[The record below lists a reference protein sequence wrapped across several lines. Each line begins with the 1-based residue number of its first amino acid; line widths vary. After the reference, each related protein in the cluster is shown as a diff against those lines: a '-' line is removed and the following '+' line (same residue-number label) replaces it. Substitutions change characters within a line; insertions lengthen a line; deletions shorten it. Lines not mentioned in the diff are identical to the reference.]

1 MEKNTEKIYTEMEIR
16 KLIQQEIKQCFE
28 QLANDI
34 KDIKQALL
42 GNDYHKGGL
51 VSMVQRHEEYIDKS
65 ETLNIIER
73 AQPAL
78 EWYETWERNKVF
90 TRIEEVL
97 DIYGKWKWLIGL
109 IAGGSLAGIVSAIVM
124 VVELVKRVSF

>member
-1 MEKNTEKIYTEMEIR
+1 MARSTEKAYTEMELK

-28 QLANDI
+28 ELANDI

-78 EWYETWERNKVF
+78 EWYENWERKKVF
-90 TRIEEVL
+90 ANIEEVL

-109 IAGGSLAGIVSAIVM
+109 IAGGSLAGIVSAIVTL
-124 VVELVKRVSF
+124 VELVKRIPM

>member
-78 EWYETWERNKVF
+78 EWYETWGRNKVF

-109 IAGGSLAGIVSAIVM
+109 IAGGSLAGIASAIVM
-124 VVELVKRVSF
+124 VIELVKRASF

>member
-28 QLANDI
+28 ELANDI

>member
-1 MEKNTEKIYTEMEIR
+1 MEKNKEKIYTEMEIR

-28 QLANDI
+28 QLASDI

-42 GNDYHKGGL
+42 GNDYNKGGL

-65 ETLNIIER
+65 ETINIIER
-73 AQPAL
+73 AQHAL
-78 EWYETWERNKVF
+78 EWYETWERNRVF
-90 TRIEEVL
+90 IRIEEVL

-124 VVELVKRVSF
+124 VVELVKRASF

>member
-1 MEKNTEKIYTEMEIR
+1 MAKKVEKVYTEMEIR

-28 QLANDI
+28 QLVSDI

-42 GNDYHKGGL
+42 GNDYYKGGL
-51 VSMVQRHEEYIDKS
+51 VSMVQRHEDYIDRS

-73 AQPAL
+73 AKPAL

-90 TRIEEVL
+90 ARIEEIL
-97 DIYGKWKWLIGL
+97 DIYGKWKWLVGL

-124 VVELVKRVSF
+124 VVELLKRVYF

>member
-1 MEKNTEKIYTEMEIR
+1 MARSAEKAYTEMELK

-78 EWYETWERNKVF
+78 EWYENWERKKVF
-90 TRIEEVL
+90 ANIEEVL

-109 IAGGSLAGIVSAIVM
+109 IAGGSLAGIVSSIVM
-124 VVELVKRVSF
+124 VVELVKRASF

>member
-124 VVELVKRVSF
+124 VVELVKRASF

>member
-1 MEKNTEKIYTEMEIR
+1 MARSAEKAYTEMELK

-65 ETLNIIER
+65 ENLNIIER

-78 EWYETWERNKVF
+78 EWYETWERNRVF
-90 TRIEEVL
+90 VRIEEVL

-124 VVELVKRVSF
+124 VVELVKRASF

>member
-90 TRIEEVL
+90 TGIEEVL